1 MIITSNYPA
10 LIWKNGFTMK
20 LNIKKDVMDI
30 INTLN
35 MNQWKALNHIW
46 LEFNHLLIEEKI
58 KLDAVLNAY
67 FKDLRA
73 LIKQL
78 KIIKRFSHE
87 ELENIVFE
95 L

>member
-67 FKDLRA
+67 FKYLRA